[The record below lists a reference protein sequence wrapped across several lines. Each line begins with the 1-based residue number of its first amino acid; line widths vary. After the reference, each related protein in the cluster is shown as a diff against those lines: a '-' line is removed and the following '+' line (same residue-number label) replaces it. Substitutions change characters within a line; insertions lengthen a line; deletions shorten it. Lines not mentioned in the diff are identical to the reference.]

1 MGKVTLKG
9 NSVTTSGE
17 LPQRGSYAPNFKLI
31 NTDLQE
37 KTLESYEGKR
47 KVISTF
53 PSVDTPTCAT
63 SVREFNQKAAN
74 TNNTVVLCVSKD
86 LPFAFKRFCGDKDI
100 TNVETLS
107 AFDSTFAQ
115 DYGLEFTDSV
125 LKGLCSRSI
134 IVLDEANQV
143 VYTEQVSET
152 ADEPNYQAALDA
164 LSVTA

>member
-1 MGKVTLKG
+1 MGNVTLKG
-9 NSVTTSGE
+9 NLVTTSGE
-17 LPQRGSYAPNFKLI
+17 LPQLGSYAPNFKLVD
-31 NTDLQE
+31 TTLQE
-37 KTLESYEGKR
+37 KTLESYQGKR

-63 SVREFNQKAAN
+63 SVREFNQKAADK
-74 TNNTVVLCVSKD
+74 NNTVVLCVSKD
-86 LPFAFKRFCGDKDI
+86 LPFALKRFCGDKGI
-100 TNVETLS
+100 TTVETLS
-107 AFDSTFAQ
+107 AFNSSFAQ

-134 IVLDEANQV
+134 IVLDENNRV
-143 VYTEQVSET
+143 IYTEQVSET

>member
-74 TNNTVVLCVSKD
+74 TNNTVVLCVSRD
-86 LPFAFKRFCGDKDI
+86 LPFAQARFCGAEGIDNVVMLSDFRTGQFGIDYGVNSTYGQVRPEEVKKILSYARSKDI
-100 TNVETLS
+100 D
-107 AFDSTFAQ
+107 F
-115 DYGLEFTDSV
+115 
-125 LKGLCSRSI
+125 
-134 IVLDEANQV
+134 LD
-143 VYTEQVSET
+143 T
-152 ADEPNYQAALDA
+152 APA
-164 LSVTA
+164 

>member
-9 NSVTTSGE
+9 NSVKTSGE
-17 LPQRGSYAPNFKLI
+17 LPQRGSYAPNFKLVA
-31 NTDLQE
+31 TDLQE

-63 SVREFNQKAAN
+63 SVREFNQKAAG

-86 LPFAFKRFCGDKDI
+86 LPFALKRFCGDKGI
-100 TNVETLS
+100 TTVETLS
-107 AFDSTFAQ
+107 AFNSTFAQ

-134 IVLDEANQV
+134 IVLDETNQV